1 MKNKKT
7 IKVFGTGQNQTI
19 IEDEVD
25 TTSPD
30 WYL

>member
-1 MKNKKT
+1 MENKKT
-7 IKVFGTGQNQTI
+7 IKVFGKGQKQI
-19 IEDEVD
+19 IVEDEVD